1 MNLQLERDQP
11 NGWMNSLGTRL
22 TEKKPVH
29 TIKDK
34 VVDVNYTFEMQQT
47 FPDKHI
53 GLWVCSSQA
62 LYVVC
67 R

>member
-1 MNLQLERDQP
+1 
-11 NGWMNSLGTRL
+11 MNSQGTRL

-47 FPDKHI
+47 SPDKHI

>member
-1 MNLQLERDQP
+1 
-11 NGWMNSLGTRL
+11 MNSQGTRL

-47 FPDKHI
+47 FPDTHI